1 MSVPRSPHSWQGAAL
16 PRQGGLLRHL
26 LASLALI
33 LLAPQIAA
41 QPLRLTSVAG
51 GLENPWGLAFLP
63 DFEKQGRMLVTE
75 RPGRLRV
82 VERDGKV
89 SAPIQGLPP
98 VVARGQGGLLDV
110 ALHPGFER
118 NQWVYWSYAEPAPA
132 GQSGNSTAVARGR
145 LDLAALVVKDVQVV
159 FRQAPKVDSNAHFGS
174 RLVFARDGTL
184 FVTLGDRYS
193 RRDDAQTLST
203 HHGKVVRITD
213 DGGVPPDN
221 PFVKQTGALP
231 EIWSYGHRN
240 LQGAALHPASGA
252 LWVHEHGPQGGDEL
266 NIATRGANHGWPAI
280 TQGREYG
287 TGMMIGDGE
296 TRADVVPAL
305 TTWVPSISPSGMAFV
320 GGDRYPAWRGQ
331 LLIGAL
337 KARGLARLELDGT
350 RVVREHRH
358 ELDLRVRD
366 VRQGPDGFLYLM
378 SDDGSDGRIWR
389 IEP

>member
-1 MSVPRSPHSWQGAAL
+1 MHK
-16 PRQGGLLRHL
+16 LLVL
-26 LASLALI
+26 VVLVVLGPMVS
-33 LLAPQIAA
+33 A
-41 QPLRLTSVAG
+41 QALRLTPVAG
-51 GLENPWGLAFLP
+51 GLQNPWAITFLP
-63 DFEKQGRMLVTE
+63 DFEKSGRLLVTE

-89 SAPIQGLPP
+89 STPIQGLPP

-118 NQWVYWSYAEPAPA
+118 NQLVYWSYAEPAPA
-132 GQSGNSTAVARGR
+132 GQSGNSTAVARGK
-145 LDLAALVVKDVQVV
+145 LDLAALAMKDVQMV

-193 RRDDAQTLST
+193 RRDDAQTLDT
-203 HHGKVVRITD
+203 HHGKVVRVTD
-213 DGGVPPDN
+213 DGSVPADN
-221 PFVKQTGALP
+221 PFVKRPGALP

-240 LQGAALHPASGA
+240 LQGAALHPTSGA

-266 NIATRGANHGWPAI
+266 NIAARGANHGWPVI

-287 TGMMIGDGE
+287 TGWKIGDGVA
-296 TRADVVPAL
+296 RADVVPAL

-331 LLIGAL
+331 VLIGAL

-366 VRQGPDGFLYLM
+366 VRQGPDGFLYLL
-378 SDDGSDGRIWR
+378 SDDGSDGRVWR

>member
-1 MSVPRSPHSWQGAAL
+1 MLARRPLAWRRL
-16 PRQGGLLRHL
+16 PFRLEVMRLFL
-26 LASLALI
+26 VTLFLI
-33 LLAPQIAA
+33 LLAPQITA

-51 GLENPWGLAFLP
+51 GLENPWGLVFLP

-82 VERDGKV
+82 VDRDGTM

-132 GQSGNSTAVARGR
+132 GQRGNSTAVARGK
-145 LDLAALVVKDVQVV
+145 LDLAALALKDVQVV

-174 RLVFARDGTL
+174 RLVFAPDGTL
-184 FVTLGDRYS
+184 FITLGDRYS
-193 RRDDAQTLST
+193 RRDDAQTLDT

-213 DGGVPPDN
+213 DGGVPDDN
-221 PFVKQTGALP
+221 PFAKRPGALP

-240 LQGAALHPASGA
+240 LQGAALHPTSGA

-266 NIATRGANHGWPAI
+266 NIATRGANHGWPVI

-287 TGMMIGDGE
+287 TGWKIGDGVA
-296 TRADVVPAL
+296 RADVVPAL
-305 TTWVPSISPSGMAFV
+305 TTWVPSIAPSGMAFV

-331 LLIGAL
+331 LLVGAL

-366 VRQGPDGFLYLM
+366 VRQGPDGLLYVL